1 MNYKLDSTYNNSAS
15 EYSISTLPELPE
27 LQQKLLLCID
37 ENPGIRYR
45 ELLRLI
51 NFSNGV
57 LSYHVNKLE
66 KLDLVNVERKNR
78 LTRFFPRNISNE
90 VMGILGNLRNQT
102 SYEII
107 KLLSE
112 RGPISQQEIV
122 KSTRKAASTISWR
135 MKKLLD
141 DNIICIKDK
150 DFNYD
155 EKKDFGSKIQYKKV
169 KLYDLLNRNLVNDL
183 IYNTNKY
190 IDSMVSNYSEM
201 VDSL

>member
-1 MNYKLDSTYNNSAS
+1 MDSTYYNSAS
-15 EYSISTLPELPE
+15 EYSINTLPE

-141 DNIICIKDK
+141 DNIICIKDNN
-150 DFNYD
+150 FNYD
-155 EKKDFGSKIQYKKV
+155 GNKDFGSKVQYKKV

-183 IYNTNKY
+183 IYKTNKY

>member
-1 MNYKLDSTYNNSAS
+1 MDSTFNNSAS
-15 EYSISTLPELPE
+15 EYSINRLPE

-45 ELLRLI
+45 ELSRLI

-57 LSYHVNKLE
+57 LSYHVDKLE
-66 KLDLVNVERKNR
+66 KLELVNVERKNR

-90 VMGILGNLRNQT
+90 VKGILGNLRNQT
-102 SYEII
+102 SCEII

-112 RGPISQQEIV
+112 RGPISQQEIA

-141 DNIICIKDK
+141 DNIICIKVK

-155 EKKDFGSKIQYKKV
+155 ENKDFGSKVQYKKV

-183 IYNTNKY
+183 IYKTNKY

>member
-1 MNYKLDSTYNNSAS
+1 LSYKLDSTYINFAS
-15 EYSISTLPELPE
+15 EYSINTLPE

-51 NFSNGV
+51 DFSNGV

-141 DNIICIKDK
+141 DNIIYIKDK

-155 EKKDFGSKIQYKKV
+155 ENKDFGSKVQYKKV
-169 KLYDLLNRNLVNDL
+169 KSYDLLNRNLVNDL
-183 IYNTNKY
+183 IYKTNNY

>member
-1 MNYKLDSTYNNSAS
+1 LESTFNNSAS
-15 EYSISTLPELPE
+15 QYSINALPE
-27 LQQKLLLCID
+27 LQQRLLLCID

-57 LSYHVNKLE
+57 LSYHVDKLE
-66 KLDLVNVERKNR
+66 KLELVNVERKNR

-102 SYEII
+102 SYDII

-150 DFNYD
+150 DFSYD
-155 EKKDFGSKIQYKKV
+155 ENKDFGSKVQYKKV

-183 IYNTNKY
+183 IYKTNKY

>member
-1 MNYKLDSTYNNSAS
+1 LSYKLDSTYYNSAS
-15 EYSISTLPELPE
+15 EYSINRLPE

-122 KSTRKAASTISWR
+122 NSTRKAASTISWR

-141 DNIICIKDK
+141 DNIICIKDNN
-150 DFNYD
+150 FNYD
-155 EKKDFGSKIQYKKV
+155 GNKDFGNKVQYKKV

-183 IYNTNKY
+183 IYKTNKY

>member
-1 MNYKLDSTYNNSAS
+1 MNYRLDSTYNNFAS
-15 EYSISTLPELPE
+15 EYSINTLPE

-112 RGPISQQEIV
+112 RGPISQQEVV

-155 EKKDFGSKIQYKKV
+155 ENKEFGSKIQYKKV

-183 IYNTNKY
+183 IYKTNKY

>member
-1 MNYKLDSTYNNSAS
+1 MNYKLDSTYNNFAS
-15 EYSISTLPELPE
+15 EYSINTLPE

-122 KSTRKAASTISWR
+122 KYTRKAASTISWR

-150 DFNYD
+150 NFNYD
-155 EKKDFGSKIQYKKV
+155 ENKDFGSKIQYKKV
-169 KLYDLLNRNLVNDL
+169 KLYDLLNRNLVNDI
-183 IYNTNKY
+183 IYKTNNY

>member
-1 MNYKLDSTYNNSAS
+1 LDSTYNNFAS
-15 EYSISTLPELPE
+15 EYSINSLPE
-27 LQQKLLLCID
+27 LQQKLLVCID

-57 LSYHVNKLE
+57 LSYHANKLE

-122 KSTRKAASTISWR
+122 KYTRKAASTISWR

-150 DFNYD
+150 NFNYD
-155 EKKDFGSKIQYKKV
+155 ENKDFGSKIQYKKV
-169 KLYDLLNRNLVNDL
+169 KLYDLLNRNLVNDI
-183 IYNTNKY
+183 IYKTNNY

>member
-1 MNYKLDSTYNNSAS
+1 MDSTYYNSAS
-15 EYSISTLPELPE
+15 EYSINRLPE

-122 KSTRKAASTISWR
+122 NSTRKAASTISWR

-155 EKKDFGSKIQYKKV
+155 GNKDFGNKVQYKNV

-183 IYNTNKY
+183 IYKTNKY

>member
-1 MNYKLDSTYNNSAS
+1 MDSTYYNSAS
-15 EYSISTLPELPE
+15 EYSINALPE

-37 ENPGIRYR
+37 DNPGIRYR

-141 DNIICIKDK
+141 DNIIYIKDK

-155 EKKDFGSKIQYKKV
+155 ENKDFGSKVQYKKV

-183 IYNTNKY
+183 IYKTNKY

>member
-1 MNYKLDSTYNNSAS
+1 LNYRLDSIYNNSAS
-15 EYSISTLPELPE
+15 EYSISTLPE

-155 EKKDFGSKIQYKKV
+155 ENKDFGSKIQYKKV

-183 IYNTNKY
+183 IYKTNNY

>member
-1 MNYKLDSTYNNSAS
+1 LSYKLDSTYNNFAS
-15 EYSISTLPELPE
+15 EYSINTLPE

-107 KLLSE
+107 KLLTE

-141 DNIICIKDK
+141 DNIIYIKDK

-155 EKKDFGSKIQYKKV
+155 ENKDFGSKVQYKKV

-183 IYNTNKY
+183 IYKTNNY

>member
-1 MNYKLDSTYNNSAS
+1 LSYKLDSTYNNFAS
-15 EYSISTLPELPE
+15 EYSINTLPE

-107 KLLSE
+107 KLLTE

-150 DFNYD
+150 DFNDD
-155 EKKDFGSKIQYKKV
+155 ENKDFGSKVQYKKV

-183 IYNTNKY
+183 IYKTNKY